1 MTQAL
6 RVLAHFRI
14 PFALLLAPVFVLGAA
29 FADAP
34 VNAALLLVFFAF
46 HLLLY
51 GGTHAVNTWYDR
63 DEGPVGGMYEPLPI
77 PASLLAAGIGAKA
90 LGLLIVALY
99 SFTAAVVY
107 ILYALL
113 SLLYSHPAVRLKA
126 RPYAGA
132 AVVMVGQGALP
143 FLAAFLLSGAPLTLA
158 TVLALAGNMLLLLS
172 LYPLSQSYQ
181 HEEDAARG
189 DNTLSLTLGLR
200 GTFRFAMLCFV
211 PGVLL
216 LAGGVA
222 LRFGTYWALP
232 MLPAVVV
239 LPLLL
244 RDGGR
249 RFPSMTLRARYT
261 WLLRMNIANALAFGA
276 YALALLLIA

>member
-14 PFALLLAPVFVLGAA
+14 PFSLLLAPVFVLGAA
-29 FADAP
+29 FAAAP

-46 HLLLY
+46 HILLY
-51 GGTHAVNTWYDR
+51 GGTHAVNSCYDR

-77 PASLLAAGIGAKA
+77 PASLLAAGLGAKA
-90 LGLLIVALY
+90 LGLLLVAAISLPV
-99 SFTAAVVY
+99 AAIY

-126 RPYAGA
+126 RPHAGA
-132 AVVMVGQGALP
+132 AVVTLGQGALP
-143 FLAAFLLSGAPLTLA
+143 FLAAFILNGAPMTIA
-158 TVLALAGNMLLLLS
+158 TVLAVAGNMLLLLS

-189 DNTLSLTLGLR
+189 DITLSLTLGLR
-200 GTFRFAMLCFV
+200 GTFRFALLSFL

-216 LAGGVA
+216 LAVAVA

-232 MLPAVVV
+232 MLPAVIV

-244 RDGGR
+244 RSGGR
-249 RFPSMTLRARYT
+249 RFPSMSLRERYD
-261 WLLRMNIANALAFGA
+261 WLMRLNLANALAFGA
-276 YALALLLIA
+276 YALALLLFA